1 MPQTKKWSILDR
13 CVLCVLCRRFAPAR
27 TTFGGPTVSRS
38 RELLSDLDV
47 IQVSTV
53 SIRRRNNKSI
63 GHEYL
68 SINEINLQLVYGPG
82 VVAIRDVNYSTRN
95 VNPEGTC
102 NLSNKAGAVGLKN

>member
-1 MPQTKKWSILDR
+1 M
-13 CVLCVLCRRFAPAR
+13 LCRRFAPAR
-27 TTFGGPTVSRS
+27 TSFGGPTVSRS

-53 SIRRRNNKSI
+53 SIRRRNKSI

-102 NLSNKAGAVGLKN
+102 NLSNKADALGMKN